1 MNADKIYCVLAGYDA
16 QTEKYL
22 SGLQQSLY
30 GRGFSGTQ
38 TKDIFMHITLGTFS
52 PSDEEMLIEKIR
64 SAATDFAPFDV
75 TFNHIGIFGGSKVL
89 FIAPDPNVQLLSL
102 KECFGPSDNWTPHTT
117 MLIDESETV
126 FRAVPIVSEGFKAFR
141 GQVTSLN
148 LYEFW
153 PTRKVFSRPLNAENE
168 G

>member
-1 MNADKIYCVLAGYDA
+1 MSDDKILCVLAGYDL

-22 SGLQQSLY
+22 ASIQQTLY
-30 GRGFSGTQ
+30 DAGFVGTQ

-52 PSDEEMLIEKIR
+52 PSDEEMLIERMKV
-64 SAATDFAPFDV
+64 AAESTSFEL

-89 FIAPDPNVQLLSL
+89 FVAPDPNRELFSL
-102 KECFGPSDNWTPHTT
+102 KEHFGFYDNWTPHTT
-117 MLIDESETV
+117 LLIDEPETI
-126 FRAVPIVSEGFKAFR
+126 FRAAPTVAEQFHAFLGR
-141 GQVTSLN
+141 VTSLH

-153 PTRKVFSRPLNAENE
+153 PTRQIFSIPLNAQNE